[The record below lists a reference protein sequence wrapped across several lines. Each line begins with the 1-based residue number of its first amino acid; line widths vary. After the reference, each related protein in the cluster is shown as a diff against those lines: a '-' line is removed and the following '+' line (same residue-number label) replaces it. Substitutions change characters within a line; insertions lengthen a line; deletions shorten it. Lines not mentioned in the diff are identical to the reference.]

1 VGTLLPGG
9 HVTEPAHASWVDQPL
24 LDGDGDVFGTVHE
37 VFVDVESDEPVW
49 LEVLSA
55 STARAVLVP
64 AAGATMTTEGLQVLH
79 DAQTL
84 VAAPGLSSPDG
95 PTPEDDRRVRQH
107 YARSRAGGASDQ
119 DGAEVVRHEEELHVS
134 TEVRQAGTVRLR
146 KWVET
151 ETVSDEVVVHQEF
164 VRVEREPVT
173 LSNVDEAMAHAV
185 IEAAEYEVVL
195 NDEHVVASKVIV
207 PREVVRVAKET
218 VIETVLVEA
227 DLRREEVAV
236 ETTGDVDDSFVSRP

>member
-1 VGTLLPGG
+1 M
-9 HVTEPAHASWVDQPL
+9 TEPAHASWVDQPL
-24 LDGDGDVFGTVHE
+24 LDASGSVFGTVHE
-37 VFVDVESDEPVW
+37 VFVDVSTDEPVW
-49 LEVLSA
+49 LEVLST

-64 AAGATMTTEGLQVLH
+64 AAGSRLTAEGLQVPH

-84 VAAPGLSSPDG
+84 VEAPGLSSSDG
-95 PTPEDDRRVRQH
+95 PTPDDERLVRRH
-107 YARSRAGGASDQ
+107 YAPRGGGGGSAGE
-119 DGAEVVRHEEELHVS
+119 GAEVVRHEEELHVS

-151 ETVSDEVVVHQEF
+151 ERVSDEVVVHQEF

-218 VIETVLVEA
+218 VVETVLVEA